1 MKGITVTEARL
12 RDKVA
17 LVVGAGSRGEPAG
30 TGYATAKLF
39 AQHGASVVLVDNNR
53 ERAAVTEREIVA
65 EGGVATVFQAD
76 ATREADCAAMAAACA
91 ERYGGLH
98 ILFNNV
104 ATHGSGKV
112 TEVGEDELDKVFT
125 INLKSMMLACKHAIP
140 LMKASGGGS
149 IINVTSIDGERAGM
163 SPNVPYSVT
172 KAGAAHLARLL
183 AVHHGRDNIRANS
196 IAPGHIYAPFVRHI
210 SEERRTLRRKV
221 APLGSEGSAWDVAW
235 AAVFLASDEARW
247 ISGVVL
253 PIDAGLLAATPLS
266 VLSNI
271 LD

>member
-1 MKGITVTEARL
+1 MGKERL

-39 AQHGASVVLVDNNR
+39 AQHGASIVLVDNNR
-53 ERAAVTEREIVA
+53 ERAEVTEREIL
-65 EGGVATVFQAD
+65 ENGGAASVF
-76 ATREADCAAMAAACA
+76 EADVTSEEDCEAMVAACN

-104 ATHGSGKV
+104 ATSGSGKI
-112 TEVGEDELDKVFT
+112 TDINADDLDAAFA
-125 INLKSMMLACKHAIP
+125 INLRSMMLTCKYAIP

-149 IINVTSIDGERAGM
+149 IINISSIDGLRTGM
-163 SPNVPYSVT
+163 HPNVPYAVT
-172 KAGAAHLARLL
+172 KAGAAHLARVI
-183 AVHHGRDNIRANS
+183 AVHHGRDNIRANC

-210 SEERRTLRRKV
+210 SEEKRTLRKNV
-221 APLGSEGSAWDVAW
+221 APLGSEGNAWDIAW

-253 PIDAGLLAATPLS
+253 PVDAGLLAATPLA
-266 VLSNI
+266 VYNNLT
-271 LD
+271 